1 MVGIAGGAYAFNV
14 PVYIGE
20 MGSKEIRGILLTLY
34 PVCIKLGVVFV
45 YTIGSFA
52 DLFTLNAVCGSM
64 FVVYTIG
71 FMFLPETPIFLV
83 GKNAIEKA
91 EASIK
96 FFRGDQYD
104 AKVELAYLQKCQEE
118 ISKVPRSSIIKE
130 FKKRA
135 TFKAFIIII
144 SLFFFFQMSG
154 INALIFYTTQIFI
167 EAGISMDPAIATI
180 IIGVVQVVSTL
191 GTIAFIDSF
200 GRVFLLKLSFVM
212 MIIGLIGVASFF
224 HLKTMDVTFIDSLSW
239 LPLSS
244 LCFFCVGFSAGLG
257 SVPIIMIG
265 EIFSANAKRVIA
277 PFGQT
282 MSFVMAFFI
291 GILYPALVGLI
302 GIGNTFFMF
311 SFFCFLG
318 LLFTIFVIP
327 ETKGKSLMEIQ
338 TLLNKK

>member
-1 MVGIAGGAYAFNV
+1 MIGIAGGAYAFNA

-45 YTIGSFA
+45 YTVGSFA
-52 DLFTLNAVCGSM
+52 DLFTLNAICGSL
-64 FVVYTIG
+64 FVFYTIG
-71 FMFLPETPIFLV
+71 FMFLPETAIFLV
-83 GKNAIEKA
+83 GKKEIDKA
-91 EASIK
+91 EASLR
-96 FFRGDQYD
+96 FFRGDLYD
-104 AKVELAYLQKCQEE
+104 VKAELAYLQKNQDEL
-118 ISKVPRSSIIKE
+118 SKVPRSSLIKE

-180 IIGVVQVVSTL
+180 ITGVVQVLSTL
-191 GTIAFIDSF
+191 STIAFIDSF
-200 GRVFLLKLSFVM
+200 GRVFLLKLSFVI
-212 MIIGLIGVASFF
+212 MIIGLTGVGSFF
-224 HLKTMDVTFIDSLSW
+224 QLKTMKVDFIDSLSW

-244 LCFFCVGFSAGLG
+244 LCLFCFGFSSGLG
-257 SVPIIMIG
+257 TVPIILIG
-265 EIFSANAKRVIA
+265 EIFSSNAKRVIA

-291 GILYPALVGLI
+291 GILYPALVSII
-302 GIGNTFFMF
+302 GTGMTFFMF
-311 SFFCFLG
+311 SGFCFLG

-338 TLLNKK
+338 SLLNSK